1 MSDFTRKK
9 PVDLDILRKQILAE
23 ARQYTD
29 ASIEGAIESLLEKD
43 QILEGRGGADEISLD
58 LGIDDLIPSYE
69 VIDPT
74 PPGVIES
81 VKFLNDSGTFD
92 YNENF
97 SYGTIYISS
106 DGQYAVDVTAKA
118 ISTNQEISSIE
129 VQITRIDNAG

>member
-9 PVDLDILRKQILAE
+9 PVDLDILRKQILEE
-23 ARQYTD
+23 AKQYTD
-29 ASIEGAIESLLEKD
+29 ASIEDAIESLLEND
-43 QILEGRGGADEISLD
+43 QVPQGRDGSDEISSD
-58 LGIDDLIPSYE
+58 INIDNLIPAYE

-81 VKFLNDSGTFD
+81 VKFLNDLGEFD

-97 SYGTIYISS
+97 SYGTLYVSS

-118 ISTNQEISSIE
+118 TSSNQEISNIE

>member
-9 PVDLDILRKQILAE
+9 PTDLNLLRKQILEE

-29 ASIEGAIESLLEKD
+29 ASIDDAIESLLERD
-43 QILEGRGGADEISLD
+43 QSVPGRSGLDEQSID
-58 LGIDDLIPSYE
+58 LNIDDLIPSYE

-81 VKFLNDSGTFD
+81 LKFLNDSNEFD

-97 SYGTIYISS
+97 SYGTLYVSS
-106 DGQYAVDVTAKA
+106 DGQYAVDVTAKV
-118 ISTNQEISSIE
+118 ISTNQEMSSVE
-129 VQITRIDNAG
+129 VQITRIDDAG